1 MKNKKTIIT
10 ASLFAAAAVS
20 AQAATTILIDYDD
33 GTAGNGIHDAA
44 INNGGFET
52 TTGAGTVPDPFVLV
66 DWVAVGDK
74 DLQVLS
80 NLASPIGGNN
90 TVIGRQGGFISPGQ
104 NTGHVLALG
113 DQFSGSYG
121 WRDAFGWAA
130 GETIGV
136 TLYYTTDNLIGGA
149 PTSLFTFNSG
159 NEAANNTWETETLAL
174 TAGVTDAG
182 AVGKTLFIAFEGNN
196 LSDGS
201 FARFDNVYLDVTAV
215 PEPSTTALLG
225 LAGLALILRRRK

>member
-10 ASLFAAAAVS
+10 ASLFAAVAVS
-20 AQAATTILIDYDD
+20 VQAATTILIDYDD

-44 INNGGFET
+44 INNGGFEA
-52 TTGAGTVPDPFVLV
+52 TTGVSPNLVLV

-80 NLASPIGGNN
+80 NLNSPIGGNN
-90 TVIGRQGGFISPGQ
+90 TLIGRENGFLSPGQ

-130 GETIGV
+130 GETIDA

-149 PTSLFTFNSG
+149 RTSLFTFNSG

-196 LSDGS
+196 LSNNS
-201 FARFDNVYLDVTAV
+201 FARFDNVYLDVTTV